1 MQKNAYRM
9 LIKGDLKELLACFQ
23 TSLTP
28 LETMRCSVHV
38 INQFFKVLVKKFIVH
53 SGYYDKSNFYFCTDN
68 RCAHFIMHNNTN

>member
-1 MQKNAYRM
+1 M
-9 LIKGDLKELLACFQ
+9 LIKGDLKQLLACFQ
-23 TSLTP
+23 ISLTP
-28 LETMRCSVHV
+28 LETMRCSVHF